1 MLQIEYLSE
10 YSSVYTDIYVS
21 KALINIKDIIYITAT
36 TIGNTS
42 HVVIG
47 IGGREFILTS
57 SSASKIFEAM
67 DITKDDVFYYGRYSY
82 IHQ

>member
-1 MLQIEYLSE
+1 MMLQIEYLNNE
-10 YSSVYTDIYVS
+10 EMPFEMCIS
-21 KALINIKDIIYITAT
+21 KAMINLAHISYITSYTVDNAA
-36 TIGNTS
+36 

-67 DITKDDVFYYGRYSY
+67 GITKDDVFYYGRYSY

>member
-10 YSSVYTDIYVS
+10 YSNEYTDIYVS
-21 KALINIKDIIYITAT
+21 KVLINIKDIIYITAT
-36 TIGNTS
+36 TIGNMS

-67 DITKDDVFYYGRYSY
+67 GITKGDVFYYGRYSY